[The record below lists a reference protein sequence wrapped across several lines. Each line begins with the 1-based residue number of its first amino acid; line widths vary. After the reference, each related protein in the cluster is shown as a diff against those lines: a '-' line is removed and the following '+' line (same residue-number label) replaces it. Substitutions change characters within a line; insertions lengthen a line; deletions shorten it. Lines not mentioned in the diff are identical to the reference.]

1 MEQKR
6 LDPRVRFQR
15 AGFTKKLQAARSY
28 KRVAR
33 VRSENRVEAGLQKVG
48 LASLIM
54 QLLFAAALIAVAYL
68 LYVPNPLFVTK
79 IEVEGL
85 NNDNRTLAQ
94 QAVDEYQHSRPWY
107 IPSANYLFFDPQKIA
122 EAIAAKVP
130 AVSKVTASEKT
141 FKTKSAKI
149 VVVEKYER
157 YAVFRPQDELLL
169 YNDGTIKKILSNTG
183 EDLPQSGA
191 LVTVSVNHTAPV
203 NITDQYLDP
212 TLLSLVEDTANLF
225 PQTTG
230 QNYAYFEAKLPEGD
244 PQTTQKF
251 TESWKEGTL
260 AAVLVKTATAG
271 KTNPARFRVIL
282 EPGINITD
290 TSAKLKLLLDQTPPD
305 RYRGLVYVDMRLPT
319 RAYLCVI
326 NTPCSN

>member
-15 AGFTKKLQAARSY
+15 AGFTKKLQVARSY

-54 QLLFAAALIAVAYL
+54 QLLLAAALIAAAYV
-68 LYVPNPLFVTK
+68 LYVPNPLFVK
-79 IEVEGL
+79 EIKVEGL
-85 NNDNRTLAQ
+85 NNDNRLLAQ

-107 IPSANYLFFDPQKIA
+107 VPAANYLFFDPQKMA

-130 AVSKVTASEKT
+130 AVSKVIASEKT
-141 FKTKSAKI
+141 FRTKSARI
-149 VVVEKYER
+149 VLIEKYER
-157 YAVFRPQDELLL
+157 YAVFRPQDELIL
-169 YNDGTIKKILSNTG
+169 YNDGTVKKILPKMG

-191 LVTVSVNHTAPV
+191 LVTVSVNHEAPV
-203 NITDQYLDP
+203 NVTDQYLDP
-212 TLLSLVEDTANLF
+212 ALLSLVEDTANQF
-225 PQTTG
+225 PQATG

-251 TESWKEGTL
+251 TESWKDGTL
-260 AAVLVKTATAG
+260 AAVLVKTTAAG
-271 KTNPARFRVIL
+271 KASPPRFRVIL
-282 EPGINITD
+282 EPSINISD

-319 RAYLCVI
+319 RAYLCLI